1 MGRFCDSKIDMIV
14 DIIIDTTNQK
24 FKIIKDHSSEYYK
37 LEKITFE
44 NEKKI
49 NEWEEF
55 KNKSII

>member
-1 MGRFCDSKIDMIV
+1 MIV
-14 DIIIDTTNQK
+14 DINIDTTNQK
-24 FKIIKDHSSEYYK
+24 FKIIKDHSSEYK